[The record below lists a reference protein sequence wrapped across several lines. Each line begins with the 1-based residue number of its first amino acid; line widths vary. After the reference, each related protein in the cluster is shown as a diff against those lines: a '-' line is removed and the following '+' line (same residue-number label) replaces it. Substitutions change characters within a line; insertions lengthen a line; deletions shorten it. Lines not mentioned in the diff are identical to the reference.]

1 MKTILEQAEIKIIQ
15 VKDVTLTLDDIK
27 FLTSGVKT
35 SEDQFDGIVDKL
47 LEANCKLLMLRAEE
61 DKNVSFEIFLL
72 YFYVEKLLKSSWK
85 IKFNVGNYVIIS
97 LQKKKIIYPKYDTH
111 FYHYAFLSFDIERG
125 FFCKQWILENYY
137 KLSERNTRRDWGI
150 WLENK
155 KSKNSG

>member
-61 DKNVSFEIFLL
+61 DKNVSFWKFFVIFLCWET
-72 YFYVEKLLKSSWK
+72 FEK
-85 IKFNVGNYVIIS
+85 
-97 LQKKKIIYPKYDTH
+97 
-111 FYHYAFLSFDIERG
+111 
-125 FFCKQWILENYY
+125 
-137 KLSERNTRRDWGI
+137 
-150 WLENK
+150 
-155 KSKNSG
+155 

>member
-61 DKNVSFEIFLL
+61 DKNVSFEFFLL
-72 YFYVEKLLKSSWK
+72 YFYVEKILKSS
-85 IKFNVGNYVIIS
+85 
-97 LQKKKIIYPKYDTH
+97 
-111 FYHYAFLSFDIERG
+111 
-125 FFCKQWILENYY
+125 
-137 KLSERNTRRDWGI
+137 
-150 WLENK
+150 
-155 KSKNSG
+155 

>member
-61 DKNVSFEIFLL
+61 DKNVSFEIFFCYIFMLRN
-72 YFYVEKLLKSSWK
+72 FWKVVE
-85 IKFNVGNYVIIS
+85 
-97 LQKKKIIYPKYDTH
+97 
-111 FYHYAFLSFDIERG
+111 R
-125 FFCKQWILENYY
+125 
-137 KLSERNTRRDWGI
+137 
-150 WLENK
+150 
-155 KSKNSG
+155 